1 MNLASAGLSAPW
13 KCTPSTCQDCIGIS
27 ARIRVAY
34 LSPSAA
40 NRWFAEGEGEDC
52 ILYKCHVSFDWG
64 FQNPFIMVIL
74 RINDDHGGGDDDDG
88 VDGDDDDVD
97 DDGNAFNLLAVSEMA
112 AVGANRAS
120 QT

>member
-1 MNLASAGLSAPW
+1 MSALTGVSR
-13 KCTPSTCQDCIGIS
+13 TPS
-27 ARIRVAY
+27 
-34 LSPSAA
+34 L
-40 NRWFAEGEGEDC
+40 W
-52 ILYKCHVSFDWG
+52 SFWLK
-64 FQNPFIMVIL
+64 M
-74 RINDDHGGGDDDDG
+74 RINDDDGGGDDDDG